1 MLVRNRKRMRCKMA
15 YLAWALVNIA
25 NVTVFGLLAYH
36 FNKWWII
43 LFSLLISYSVKTNN
57 KECGRDE

>member
-1 MLVRNRKRMRCKMA
+1 MA
-15 YLAWALVNIA
+15 YIAWALVNIA